1 MKQPRLPGAEKF
13 KFSSPLMSPPPPQ
26 SQSVSHDI
34 SPPIP
39 LRGMEKSP
47 SSVTT
52 TPRYSQSDLSPL
64 TPTLS
69 VQSLHRTE
77 SRRRPV
83 LPITCK
89 KTSRMLTN
97 TNLEL
102 NVDPAELVL
111 DDSKPTRPNLDVKN
125 RVTSC
130 PNLESSSRSLNSSKT
145 SLDAYF
151 RKMSLQNQ
159 NTICETSPS
168 NVDWMNIR
176 ASPSRLSASCSSS
189 TCSSEENV
197 WVLREDIWF
206 FFKIFVRGAS
216 LAPKWWCTYIFGT
229 AECYCTVFRYLLTF
243 WLQEVSCS
251 TFWKECYE
259 VCCNVTEDSS
269 NKRFLS
275 SFQFLLEKLCKGDLN
290 FI

>member
-13 KFSSPLMSPPPPQ
+13 KFSSPLKSE
-26 SQSVSHDI
+26 SVTVSHDI
-34 SPPIP
+34 SPPMP
-39 LRGMEKSP
+39 LRSVEKSSSGMSTP
-47 SSVTT
+47 S
-52 TPRYSQSDLSPL
+52 RYSQSDLSPL
-64 TPTLS
+64 TTTLS

-102 NVDPAELVL
+102 NVDPTELVM
-111 DDSKPTRPNLDVKN
+111 DDSKATRPNLDVKN

-197 WVLREDIWF
+197 WVLREDI
-206 FFKIFVRGAS
+206 
-216 LAPKWWCTYIFGT
+216 
-229 AECYCTVFRYLLTF
+229 
-243 WLQEVSCS
+243 
-251 TFWKECYE
+251 
-259 VCCNVTEDSS
+259 
-269 NKRFLS
+269 
-275 SFQFLLEKLCKGDLN
+275 
-290 FI
+290 